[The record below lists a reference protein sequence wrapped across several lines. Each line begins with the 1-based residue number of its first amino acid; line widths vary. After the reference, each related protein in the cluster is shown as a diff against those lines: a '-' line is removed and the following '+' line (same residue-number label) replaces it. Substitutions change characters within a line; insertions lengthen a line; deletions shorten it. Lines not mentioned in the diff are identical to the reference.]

1 MNLPTDT
8 SDPDPASSRGLSPEF
23 AQRLMGCQSA
33 LYAFVATLLGR
44 LEGAQDV
51 LQNTNVALCRRSV
64 EYDPARPFLAWAYG
78 FARFEVLAWRKRQ
91 ERDRLVLDDALLD
104 QVADELQADP
114 GLADLQLAA
123 LEGCVD
129 RLPRPHRELI
139 AARYHRGEA
148 VQSIAAR
155 LNRPQNAIAAN
166 LYRIRKALIDC
177 VQARIEPRVE
187 G

>member
-8 SDPDPASSRGLSPEF
+8 PDPDPALTPGLNPEF
-23 AQRLMGCQSA
+23 ARRLMGCQSA

-78 FARFEVLAWRKRQ
+78 FARYEVLAWRKRQ
-91 ERDRLVLDDALLD
+91 ERDRLVLDDVLLD
-104 QVADELQADP
+104 RVADELEGDP
-114 GLADLQLAA
+114 DLADRQLAA

-129 RLPRPHRELI
+129 RLPGPHRELI
-139 AARYHRGEA
+139 AARYREGEA

-166 LYRIRKALIDC
+166 LYRIRRALIDC
-177 VQARIEPRVE
+177 VQARIEARAE